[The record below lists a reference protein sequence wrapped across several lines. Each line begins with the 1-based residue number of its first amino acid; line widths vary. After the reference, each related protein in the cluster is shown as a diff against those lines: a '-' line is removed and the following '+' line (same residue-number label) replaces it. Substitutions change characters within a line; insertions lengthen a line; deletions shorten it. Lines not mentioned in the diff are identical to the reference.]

1 MRRAD
6 GQEVILNPNDTT
18 VSDRSYITTVLG
30 MYNGLVN
37 HHDPHTRM
45 YDLVGGAICS
55 QAVAVSLMGAK
66 RLLHE
71 ASMQRNI
78 EAMDYVLNDY
88 CENKFAD
95 LNGGDVHR
103 CVTTQPSMF
112 TQFRAKGATNKDSNI
127 NNLKAGKV
135 REKANSAHLRY
146 STRMNLAPLFR
157 GETCE
162 GEVRGEAAIC
172 PGFYDNAPDPVV
184 KLKAG
189 EDVASSGPVPEG
201 DLQEDAY
208 GAYHMVGP
216 NGTVIDVPAGADD
229 RKPTEKKSG
238 GPTVEEDEEDYEYNE
253 YEDDEEDQNVSKRSR
268 VRSRIEGR

>member
-1 MRRAD
+1 MQRAD
-6 GQEVILNPNDTT
+6 GREVILNPNDTT

-30 MYNGLVN
+30 MYNALVN

-88 CENKFAD
+88 CVNKFAD

-112 TQFRAKGATNKDSNI
+112 AQFRAKGATNKDSNI

-135 REKANSAHLRY
+135 REKASSAHLRY

-157 GETCE
+157 GKTCE

-172 PGFYDNAPDPVV
+172 PDFYDNAPDPVV
-184 KLKAG
+184 KLAADK
-189 EDVASSGPVPEG
+189 DVTSSSPVPEG

-208 GAYHMVGP
+208 GTFQMMGP
-216 NGTVIDVPAGADD
+216 NGTVIDVPGRDD
-229 RKPTEKKSG
+229 EQKSGEKKIG
-238 GPTVEEDEEDYEYNE
+238 RPVVGDDEDDFGYEE
-253 YEDDEEDQNVSKRSR
+253 YEDDEDQDDARR
-268 VRSRIEGR
+268 IRIRSRIERR